1 MSANVT
7 VVVHFRA
14 ASGKESALR
23 GVLGGAVPRLGD
35 LDGCKGGSLYND
47 IDEPDLCVLVEHWDT
62 RDDHAAYLASLEAD
76 GTMDSIRPLLA
87 GEPERRYLRG

>member
-47 IDEPDLCVLVEHWDT
+47 IDEPDLFVLV
-62 RDDHAAYLASLEAD
+62 
-76 GTMDSIRPLLA
+76 
-87 GEPERRYLRG
+87 